1 MSRSILVR
9 ALRVVGVTV
18 VGGVLMVLPPGP
30 ASAAPVLVGGDG
42 PVRADPVTYEFAVP
56 VPDGGR
62 LVALPDEP
70 DPDRLAGAIL
80 VQDASGAVV
89 GAYDEAFALDADGA
103 VLATSYRI
111 EGSTLVQTVRVTP
124 ATALPVVV
132 HPPSFSAIGQ
142 TTVDPGIAFV
152 SVPSHYVYN
161 PALGALHDYCTASPD
176 EFPNPFGS
184 NADFRGPCARH
195 DLCYAGST
203 SEFTCDNRL
212 WSDMMENCSHEYG
225 WQNPVRY
232 ACYDTADI
240 YWAAVVIA

>member
-1 MSRSILVR
+1 MAQVGPDADQREATDR
-9 ALRVVGVTV
+9 AT
-18 VGGVLMVLPPGP
+18 
-30 ASAAPVLVGGDG
+30 SA
-42 PVRADPVTYEFAVP
+42 TYRFSVP
-56 VPDGGR
+56 VPAGGQLR
-62 LVALPDEP
+62 ALPDEP
-70 DPDRLAGAIL
+70 EPDRLSGVVLL
-80 VQDASGAVV
+80 VDATGSVI

-103 VLATSYRI
+103 ILPTSYRI
-111 EGSTLVQTVRVTP
+111 DGDTLVQTVEIT
-124 ATALPVVV
+124 ASTALPVVV
-132 HPPSFSAIGQ
+132 NPPSFSPLAQAGG
-142 TTVDPGIAFV
+142 DPGIAFV

-161 PALGALHDYCTASPD
+161 PALGSLHDYCTASPD

-232 ACYDTADI
+232 ACYETADI